1 MNTQAA
7 SYEGAVLAAL
17 PLALLA
23 ATRAHDRPSE
33 VLEDEDLSVSLPR
46 RLGLSGVIES
56 QIHRYETAARSGK
69 RVANDEFVN
78 LLKLVLR
85 RPDAEPILRDTGA
98 RVARRQFDNVP
109 PLWLKLLRALPRAVI
124 YASIRRATTRLLRNI
139 SGSDD
144 VVVQGSPIHA
154 RIRKPVTAF
163 LEPAGTGCVLYAA
176 AFEELASLYLGKKA
190 SVTQSK
196 CATQG
201 GNGYCEWRLES

>member
-1 MNTQAA
+1 MNNEVE
-7 SYEGAVLAAL
+7 SHDGAVMAAL

-46 RLGLSGVIES
+46 RLGLSGVIET

-69 RVANDEFVN
+69 RVSHDEFVN

-109 PLWLKLLRALPRAVI
+109 PAWVKLLRALPKAAI
-124 YASIRRATTRLLRNI
+124 NAAIRRSATRLLRSI
-139 SGSDD
+139 SGSND
-144 VVVQGSPIHA
+144 VSVQGSPALA
-154 RIRKPVTAF
+154 RIRKPGAAF
-163 LEPAGTGCVLYAA
+163 LEPPGVACALYGA
-176 AFEELASLYLGKKA
+176 AFEELATLYMGKKMNVA
-190 SVTQSK
+190 HAK

-201 GNGYCEWRLES
+201 GGYCEWRLDG